1 MVATKLPVPARGKL
15 ALFATTVNEL
25 NGDLVSR
32 RLHYWKFDRRHMK
45 GPFKVRWPFPEGAL
59 SDGSW
64 EVTHRLQ
71 RGRQYR
77 VVRAFSDADGDLHA
91 VNEEWFFE
99 GGEFSKFDDELTIL
113 ARRVDDSYWRIAL
126 IWAKDQHGPVIEHI
140 EEFLRIV

>member
-1 MVATKLPVPARGKL
+1 MR
-15 ALFATTVNEL
+15 
-25 NGDLVSR
+25 
-32 RLHYWKFDRRHMK
+32 
-45 GPFKVRWPFPEGAL
+45 GPFKVRSRFPEGVL

-64 EVTHRLQ
+64 EVIHRLQ

-113 ARRVDDSYWRIAL
+113 KRRVDGSYWRIPL